1 MSNVHPLY
9 IKIHKVFVV
18 IKSLIPFPQLDT
30 IVFFCA
36 MPLHIFGC
44 GRRPFVGFQVENCVI
59 ALVFF
64 LNGNVVHLSILTPPK
79 ITQYLRSNGVEAQ
92 PAQKEKGKVN
102 ERSCRKCA

>member
-1 MSNVHPLY
+1 
-9 IKIHKVFVV
+9 
-18 IKSLIPFPQLDT
+18 
-30 IVFFCA
+30 

-64 LNGNVVHLSILTPPK
+64 LDGNVVHLSILTPPK